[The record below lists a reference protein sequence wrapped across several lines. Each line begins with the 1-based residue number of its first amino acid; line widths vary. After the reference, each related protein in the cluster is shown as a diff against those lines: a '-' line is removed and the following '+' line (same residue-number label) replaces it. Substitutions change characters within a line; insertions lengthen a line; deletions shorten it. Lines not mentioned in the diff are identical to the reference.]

1 MVLIAEGIPGLD
13 FLETYRGANV
23 SCLDEIDRVLLVG
36 EHLHDTADTLFPAA
50 SYVQY
55 IRTCIQVTA
64 ITPEEGQT
72 TYERIGHDLE
82 SQCSKGFFC
91 ICFTMNSFTG
101 IGIEPCNVLNIQR
114 RRQVTANGIKC
125 SLHPFIFERRT
136 AHHRNDPQVHR
147 SLTDGLLHLIFPN
160 LFRIFEHFLYHI
172 LSIPPS
178 TF

>member
-72 TYERIGHDLE
+72 TYERIGQDRKSTRLNSSHQIN
-82 SQCSKGFFC
+82 SYAVFC
-91 ICFTMNSFTG
+91 LKKKNTT
-101 IGIEPCNVLNIQR
+101 PP
-114 RRQVTANGIKC
+114 
-125 SLHPFIFERRT
+125 HPPRPSPIF
-136 AHHRNDPQVHR
+136 
-147 SLTDGLLHLIFPN
+147 LL
-160 LFRIFEHFLYHI
+160 
-172 LSIPPS
+172 
-178 TF
+178 